1 MKKGTSVTLLTI
13 SIGWLTWT
21 IYSLSGPGLVLMVSS
36 ALYGTYFIFILMRGA
51 EDALWSAISL
61 PFGYVFFFKGAGAS
75 LIVMVALS
83 IIFAALT
90 LILLPWVL
98 YRG

>member
-1 MKKGTSVTLLTI
+1 MRKWTTVILLII
-13 SIGWLTWT
+13 SIGWLIWT

-36 ALYGTYFIFILMRGA
+36 VLYGTYFIFILTRGA

-61 PFGYVFFFKGAGAS
+61 PLGYVFFFKGAGAS
-75 LIVMVALS
+75 LMVTVALS
-83 IIFAALT
+83 IIFAVLT
-90 LILLPWVL
+90 LVLLPWVL